1 VSCFLTVHQHVNGH
15 LHHNMVNTITAV
27 QIANKLGKCVK

>member
-1 VSCFLTVHQHVNGH
+1 MNGH

-27 QIANKLGKCVK
+27 QIANKVGKCVK